1 MKRAHTQAGFS
12 LVETLVAIMI
22 FILTVGVLAQSL
34 SIALNAIANMEIQEG
49 HEHDFQFVRD
59 QVLTISDTQSLS
71 LGGQVQT
78 PEGGQGTWAA
88 ETETTETPD
97 LFQLNLN
104 ITLEGGDA
112 SNGGLPAD
120 SANETIYVER
130 PAFSETDDESNLLS
144 NIHDNLSTIRTQQA
158 WP

>member
-1 MKRAHTQAGFS
+1 MPRASHQSGFS

-34 SIALNAIANMEIQEG
+34 SIALNAIANMEIKQG
-49 HEHDFQFVRD
+49 REHDYQFVRD

-71 LGGQVQT
+71 LGGDAQT
-78 PEGGQGTWAA
+78 PDAGDGHWTA

-97 LFQLNLN
+97 LFQLSIN
-104 ITLEGGDA
+104 ISLDGA
-112 SNGGLPAD
+112 NGVAPE
-120 SANETIYVER
+120 SSNETVYVLR
-130 PAFSETDDESNLLS
+130 PQWSETDDESSLLS
-144 NIHDNLSTIRTQQA
+144 DIHDNLSRIRTQQA